1 MDIKK
6 ALINHKSILTIV
18 ILAAMFLINILSG
31 GNDYY
36 MSVIVFIL
44 IYIIVCNGLDI
55 LYGYCGQISMGHAA
69 FYAIGL

>member
-44 IYIIVCNGLDI
+44 IYIGPVKI
-55 LYGYCGQISMGHAA
+55 YAQICLQAPA
-69 FYAIGL
+69 E